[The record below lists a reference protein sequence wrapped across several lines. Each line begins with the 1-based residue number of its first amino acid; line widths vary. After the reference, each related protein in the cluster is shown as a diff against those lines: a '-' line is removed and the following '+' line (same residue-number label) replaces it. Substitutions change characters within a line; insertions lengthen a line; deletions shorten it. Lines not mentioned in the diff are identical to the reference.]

1 LAIVAMIVLKRRE
14 IVALKNNPISKI
26 SARADSFLDKNY
38 SAIRKF
44 ISYLN
49 KHTFIAITQWIV
61 YHILLHIRKVYV
73 EIKHQA
79 LQNPHTRNMIYAVR
93 GKGEVIE
100 ERIEILCERKVIK
113 NVIDAIK
120 KVHPYEEVA
129 FDIYP
134 LESYN

>member
-1 LAIVAMIVLKRRE
+1 MYTFIIIFYVSLLAIVAMIVLKRRE

-61 YHILLHIRKVYV
+61 YHILLHIRKGYV

-93 GKGEVIE
+93 GKGEVKKHGASFYLR
-100 ERIEILCERKVIK
+100 RIGENRSR
-113 NVIDAIK
+113 N
-120 KVHPYEEVA
+120 
-129 FDIYP
+129 
-134 LESYN
+134 